1 MQPLAEADIIRVWE
15 TGAGQHPIDQA
26 LTMLGA
32 ALPEQ
37 SRRELALLSIGQRD
51 GYLLTLRERLFG
63 SHLQALV
70 TCPVCTERVE
80 LHLTTTDIRVIPERD
95 GPLHPLAIDMEAGT
109 LQFRAPNSIDLAA
122 IVDCADAQQARHLLA
137 QRCVLTL
144 QQDDAVMS
152 LDALPETA
160 IEQLATRLSACDPQ
174 AEVLLNLTCP
184 TCDHSWQIHFDIVS
198 FLWKE
203 VSAYARRLLREV
215 HTLARFY
222 GWREDDILSL
232 SPTRRRLYLEMTR
245 P

>member
-1 MQPLAEADIIRVWE
+1 MQPLGESDIIRVWE
-15 TGAGQHPIDQA
+15 TGSGQHPIDQA

-37 SRRELALLSIGQRD
+37 SRHELALLSIGQRD

-63 SHLQALV
+63 THLQALA

-80 LHLTTTDIRVIPERD
+80 LQLTTTDIRVIPERD
-95 GPLHPLAIDMEAGT
+95 GPRHLFTMDVEAGT
-109 LQFRAPNSIDLAA
+109 LQFRAPNSTDLAA
-122 IVDCADAQQARHLLA
+122 IVDCADAQQARRRLA
-137 QRCVLTL
+137 QRCVLPVE
-144 QQDDAVMS
+144 QDDAVMS
-152 LDALPETA
+152 LDGLPETA
-160 IEQLATRLSACDPQ
+160 IEQLAARLSVCDPQ
-174 AEVLLNLTCP
+174 AEVLLNLACP
-184 TCDHSWQIHFDIVS
+184 TCDHAWQIHFDIVA

-232 SPTRRRLYLEMTR
+232 SPTRRRVYLEMTR